1 MGKFIKKSKIAGDVS
16 FKDISHPS
24 TLGFRT
30 RSATKNLSLHRL
42 RSHSDEADSFNYLQL
57 RSRRLVKLPLL
68 PNTRK
73 QQQQQQQQLVCVDE
87 CQTRN
92 PRAKSGPAK
101 KTEAETTTALV
112 METEEDF
119 GDKGFDLESGNR

>member
-1 MGKFIKKSKIAGDVS
+1 M
-16 FKDISHPS
+16 
-24 TLGFRT
+24 
-30 RSATKNLSLHRL
+30 
-42 RSHSDEADSFNYLQL
+42 
-57 RSRRLVKLPLL
+57 KLPLL

-73 QQQQQQQQLVCVDE
+73 KQQQQQQQLVCVDE

-101 KTEAETTTALV
+101 KTEAETTKALV
-112 METEEDF
+112 TETEEDCGDNERTSRSDCDF